1 MIRSLFFALLGM
13 AIIPLHAQEQKWQLN
28 TQKSEIT
35 YTANHLLHPW
45 KGVNKNARGVLVVNP
60 ESMQLKEIAV
70 LALVRDFDSNNEGR
84 DSHALEVLEA
94 LSYPEV
100 RFYSNLIENQED
112 ALLIHGVLDFHGVKK
127 NTSIVVHQKNKDD
140 QLVLSGTFEIKPS
153 LFEVPLPSFMMVKMD
168 DALTFEFKLEFSP

>member
-13 AIIPLHAQEQKWQLN
+13 AIIPLYAQEQKWQLN

-35 YTANHLLHPW
+35 YAANHMLHGW
-45 KGVNKNARGVLVVNP
+45 KGINNNIRGVLVVNP

-70 LALVRDFDSNNEGR
+70 LALVRDFDSNNDGR
-84 DSHALEVLEA
+84 DAHALEVLEA

-100 RFYSNLIENQED
+100 RFYSNVIENQEN

-127 NTSIVVHQKNKDD
+127 NTTIVVRQKNKDD
-140 QLVLSGTFEIKPS
+140 QMVLSGTFEIKPS
-153 LFEVPLPSFMMVKMD
+153 MYEVPLPSFMMVKMD
-168 DALTFEFKLEFSP
+168 DILTFDFKLEFGP